1 MQTGTALKSTSL
13 HSLFAL
19 QQLPSSVCSSHPQQ
33 NTVDLHQAFKKQ
45 YKRLKKKTP
54 NLHKKTPKHK
64 KTKSTKKLSRPVFI
78 FYLYFSYKLMIQ
90 KHH

>member
-1 MQTGTALKSTSL
+1 MQAGTALKSTAL

-33 NTVDLHQAFKKQ
+33 NTVDLHEAFKKQ
-45 YKRLKKKTP
+45 YKRLKKKP
-54 NLHKKTPKHK
+54 KLAQKTPKHK
-64 KTKSTKKLSRPVFI
+64 KTKSTKNLSRPVFI

>member
-13 HSLFAL
+13 HNLFAL

-33 NTVDLHQAFKKQ
+33 NTADLHQAFKKQ
-45 YKRLKKKTP
+45 YKRLKKTP
-54 NLHKKTPKHK
+54 NLHKNPLN
-64 KTKSTKKLSRPVFI
+64 TKNQIHKKLSRPVFI